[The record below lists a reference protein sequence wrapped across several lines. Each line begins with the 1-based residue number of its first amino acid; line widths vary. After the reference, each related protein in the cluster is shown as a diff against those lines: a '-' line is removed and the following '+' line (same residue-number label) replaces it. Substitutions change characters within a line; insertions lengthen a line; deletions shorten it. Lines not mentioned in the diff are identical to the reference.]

1 MKIFKY
7 TYLVITFISF
17 HSLSLKGQGLNKVYK
32 FNNNTFRSEF
42 DFVFKT
48 PTGYDAFG
56 KTLYISGPGT
66 ASWNGL
72 SNGKPVPEGV
82 YFWILEYRKSSDLDY
97 KTIRLN
103 GSVTVIK

>member
-42 DFVFKT
+42 DFNRWGEQLFETNDVEK
-48 PTGYDAFG
+48 G
-56 KTLYISGPGT
+56 
-66 ASWNGL
+66 WNGL

-82 YFWILEYRKSSDLDY
+82 YFWILEYRKSSDLDS
-97 KTIRLN
+97 KTKRLN